1 MYTIATCTYVRIRQV
16 HANSIQMVCHTAVQ
30 MLCSLYMIYLYQHHI
45 TRMYI
50 CILFYLF
57 HLTSLPAMKVEVEKR
72 NGSEFEVEL
81 DSVMVSVG
89 AEDDTG
95 TLK

>member
-1 MYTIATCTYVRIRQV
+1 
-16 HANSIQMVCHTAVQ
+16 
-30 MLCSLYMIYLYQHHI
+30 
-45 TRMYI
+45 
-50 CILFYLF
+50 
-57 HLTSLPAMKVEVEKR
+57 MKVEVEKR